1 MRALLAAAGVFGLG
15 LAGVDPATLG
25 LAVAAAAL
33 IFCLIALYR
42 MVRALG
48 RPAVEFDLERDTT
61 VAAAGAKHLREERR
75 RLLRAIN
82 ELKFDYEMGKLSEAD
97 YKAVRHGYELRAVE
111 VMRDLDD
118 AAELHPE
125 LRRELQARGLS
136 MPPATDSRRDEGRF
150 ARVPPA
156 SGGRVE
162 GDVDAP
168 TPERADEGK
177 TRACAACKGQN
188 DRDAKF
194 CKHCGK
200 ELAA

>member
-125 LRRELQARGLS
+125 LRRELQARGLI
-136 MPPATDSRRDEGRF
+136 EG
-150 ARVPPA
+150 
-156 SGGRVE
+156 G
-162 GDVDAP
+162 DAP
-168 TPERADEGK
+168 APERDDDEAK
-177 TRACAACKGQN
+177 TRACAACQGQN